1 MSSYSYVLFR
11 NVSLSLNPEM
21 LWKKE
26 WQRALEPKKRTE
38 KNNNSRF
45 FLETSGWYLQT
56 LDGRE
61 ERERQGEGHGGAE
74 FAQLSP

>member
-11 NVSLSLNPEM
+11 NVSLSLNPDT

-26 WQRALEPKKRTE
+26 ADGVRTAKREE
-38 KNNNSRF
+38 KSNRRRPAGS
-45 FLETSGWYLQT
+45 YLQT

-61 ERERQGEGHGGAE
+61 ERERQGEGGGGAE